1 MPGTNLKEIQTYEL
15 LDKEFKI
22 LVIIMLNEL
31 KEDR

>member
-1 MPGTNLKEIQTYEL
+1 MPGTNLKEIQTNEL